1 MGNVF
6 SASISCDAAISRCLD
21 CTVRKTAYTCQL
33 QDNLDNLE
41 TELEKLIEARN
52 DVLIEVTVAEQR
64 GMKRLEQVQGW
75 LSRVQDVETEAEK
88 LKQGRQEF
96 GQLCVGGFC
105 SKNCNP
111 SYKFGKSVFK
121 TLRIVENLRS
131 EGDFKE
137 VAQTAPETPVDQ
149 RPITPAIVGLES
161 TFDKVWRC
169 LTEELAGIIAIY
181 GMGGVGKTTLL
192 TLINNKFLDFPN
204 NFDVVIWA
212 VVSKDLELEKIQESI
227 AKKIGLFNES
237 WKSRSLEDKAQEIFK
252 ILSKKKFLLLL
263 DDIWERVDLI
273 KVGLPPPTTRS
284 ASKVVFTTREFDVS
298 GSMKAHKSFK
308 VECLRYQDAW
318 RLFEETVGKEILDSH
333 PNIPELAETVAKE
346 CGGLPLA
353 LIVVGQSMACKKT
366 PQEWEHAIEV
376 LRSSASKF
384 SGMERWVYSRLK
396 FSYDLLP
403 SDTIRF
409 CLLYCCLFPED
420 YRIKIEDLIDY
431 WICEGVLD
439 EYDGIG
445 ARNQGYSIIGTL
457 THACLLE
464 EEEDDLGYN
473 CVKMHDVI
481 RDMTLW
487 IASTTDHEK
496 EKFLVLA
503 GVGLTEA
510 PSIEKWKDVT
520 RMSLMRN
527 KIRNLSKS
535 PICPRLRTLF
545 LSRCEIQVVESDFFQ
560 SMTSLRV
567 LDLSYNINLRLAF
580 QFSDFVSLQ
589 HLDLSSCRIT
599 SLPVELKYLI
609 NLRCLK
615 LECTFFLRSIPPK
628 VISNLKMLRILRM
641 FGCGHYGSQ
650 EEDSILFG
658 DGELLVEELLCL
670 KQLNVLTITLKSL
683 LALQRLLSSPILQSS
698 IRSLCLK
705 TLEDSKSLDVS
716 SLASLRHLEKYHLW
730 DCVDLEEL
738 KIEYTRE
745 LKNIRVT
752 HGLHSLR
759 RVSIFNCRSLRHVT
773 GLICAPNLKYIDIHY
788 CESMEE
794 IIKLDE
800 VPAEAME
807 DPVPFARL
815 QFLHLQFLRKL
826 KSIYSNPLPFPHL
839 KEMSVSDCPEL
850 RKLPLD
856 CNSASGRK
864 FIIEGEGL
872 WWKKLQW
879 EDQATQSAF
888 LPYFKAMDPSTEFE

>member
-1 MGNVF
+1 
-6 SASISCDAAISRCLD
+6 
-21 CTVRKTAYTCQL
+21 
-33 QDNLDNLE
+33 
-41 TELEKLIEARN
+41 
-52 DVLIEVTVAEQR
+52 
-64 GMKRLEQVQGW
+64 MKRLEQVQGW
-75 LSRVQDVETEAEK
+75 LSRVQDVETEAKK
-88 LKQGRQEF
+88 LKQEGRQEF
-96 GQLCVGGFC
+96 GQLCVGRFC
-105 SKNCNP
+105 SKNCNR
-111 SYKFGKSVFK
+111 SYKFGKRVFK

-137 VAQTAPETPVDQ
+137 VAQTVPETPVDE

-169 LTEELAGIIAIY
+169 LTEEQAGIIAIY

-227 AKKIGLFNES
+227 AKKI
-237 WKSRSLEDKAQEIFK
+237 
-252 ILSKKKFLLLL
+252 
-263 DDIWERVDLI
+263 
-273 KVGLPPPTTRS
+273 VGLPPPTTRS

-353 LIVVGQSMACKKT
+353 LIVVGRAMACKKK

-376 LRSSASKF
+376 LRRSASKF
-384 SGMERWVYSRLK
+384 SGIDRWVYSRLK
-396 FSYDLLP
+396 LSYDFLP

-445 ARNQGYSIIGTL
+445 ALNQGYSIIGTL

-464 EEEDDLGYN
+464 EEEEEN
-473 CVKMHDVI
+473 SVKMHDVI

-496 EKFLVLA
+496 ENFLALA

-510 PSIEKWKDVT
+510 PSIEKWKDVK
-520 RMSLMRN
+520 RMSLMNN
-527 KIRNLSKS
+527 KIQNLSKS

-545 LSRCEIQVVESDFFQ
+545 LSRCGLNIVESDFFQ

-567 LDLSYNINLRLAF
+567 LDVSHNFWDLSF
-580 QFSDFVSLQ
+580 QFSDLVSLQ
-589 HLDLSSCRIT
+589 HLDLSSCYIT
-599 SLPVELKYLI
+599 RLPEELKYLV

-615 LECTFFLRSIPPK
+615 FEDTYHLRRIPPE
-628 VISNLKMLRILRM
+628 VISNLKMLRVLRM
-641 FGCGHYGSQ
+641 FSCGFLIQ
-650 EEDSILFG
+650 EEDSILSG
-658 DGELLVEELLCL
+658 DSELLVEELLCL
-670 KQLNVLTITLKSL
+670 KQLNVLTIDLQSL
-683 LALQRLLSSPILQSS
+683 LALQRFLSSPVLQSS
-698 IRSLCLK
+698 TRCLCLRN
-705 TLEDSKSLDVS
+705 LENSKSLDVS
-716 SLASLRHLEKYHLW
+716 FLASLRHLERYHLW
-730 DCVDLEEL
+730 NCGDLEEL
-738 KIEYTRE
+738 KIEYTGE
-745 LKNIRVT
+745 VKNIRVT
-752 HGLHSLR
+752 HGFHSL
-759 RVSIFNCRSLRHVT
+759 CHVT
-773 GLICAPNLKYIDIHY
+773 INSCSRLSHMTWLIFAPNLKYIKIEN
-788 CESMEE
+788 CKNMEE

-839 KEMSVSDCPEL
+839 KEMSVSQCPEL

-856 CNSASGRK
+856 CNRGSERK
-864 FIIEGEGL
+864 FTIKGEGL
-872 WWKKLQW
+872 WWEKLQW
-879 EDQATQSAF
+879 DDQATQSAF
-888 LPYFKAMDPSTEFE
+888 LPCFKDMDRSTEFE